1 MPGHEGGTAAGS
13 HTIPGTLVEVFGHGV
28 LLTGASGTGKSETAL
43 GLLDRGHRLV
53 ADDAVTVQP
62 TAQGALGACPPPLH
76 GLLSLRDLGI
86 VDVAQHLGTEA
97 IAESALLYCTVD
109 LALPTGKP
117 AAADIVPR
125 YDTIDVCGIAVPRL
139 KLTAAPG
146 RDLPLLIEWAV
157 RDLQL
162 RQRGKHPERTLSEAL
177 RQQLTGGDR

>member
-1 MPGHEGGTAAGS
+1 GRALEDPRRPGRDVQQREPVRSTAPGGNPGRDLQGTGKLASRAEDRLIADLSPSAYPVPGHEGGTAADS

-86 VDVAQHLGTEA
+86 VDVA
-97 IAESALLYCTVD
+97 
-109 LALPTGKP
+109 
-117 AAADIVPR
+117 
-125 YDTIDVCGIAVPRL
+125 
-139 KLTAAPG
+139 
-146 RDLPLLIEWAV
+146 
-157 RDLQL
+157 
-162 RQRGKHPERTLSEAL
+162 
-177 RQQLTGGDR
+177 